1 MCAYVE
7 VSKNNGILEVILNKP
22 KVNAIDH
29 KMSQEIAS
37 AFSELKNDQ
46 NLKKYPATFP
56 FVFAPNFD
64 FFLRG
69 MFPLGRSPKSF
80 VLYLAGDAMEW
91 LDHFV

>member
-29 KMSQEIAS
+29 KMSQEIAN

-46 NLKKYPATFP
+46 NLKVGIISAKG
-56 FVFAPNFD
+56 NKIQ
-64 FFLRG
+64 
-69 MFPLGRSPKSF
+69 SHKNSKN
-80 VLYLAGDAMEW
+80 
-91 LDHFV
+91 